1 MIINIY
7 FFLDLFLYGYEVF
20 KFIGWFKKNCLIV
33 FVVFDLNYYCNFF
46 LNFCFNIF
54 IFNMNI
60 FVFCIYFNFI
70 FVKM

>member
-20 KFIGWFKKNCLIV
+20 KFIGWFKNNCLIV

-46 LNFCFNIF
+46 
-54 IFNMNI
+54 
-60 FVFCIYFNFI
+60 
-70 FVKM
+70 